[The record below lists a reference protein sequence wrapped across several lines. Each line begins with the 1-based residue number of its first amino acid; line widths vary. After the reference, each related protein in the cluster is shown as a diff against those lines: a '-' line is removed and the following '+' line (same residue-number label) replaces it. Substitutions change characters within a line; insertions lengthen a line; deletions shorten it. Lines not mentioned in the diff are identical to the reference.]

1 MGFLLSIKL
10 AIFPIVFCY
19 LAIQFYKLRNF
30 IFKILFYCLSLLPLW
45 CLYFISDFLY
55 LVIYKLI
62 GYRTRVVRDNLKNSF
77 PKKSDIELISIEKKF
92 YHHFFDLIIESIK
105 SISISES
112 QMRKRLVF
120 KNVEMFNKYFD
131 QNKSVVL
138 TVSHYGNWEWGILGV
153 SLAAKQKMMGVY
165 KRINDSFFNNLMNTT
180 RGRFGADLVE
190 MKDSL
195 RHIISTKD
203 ECKIIGLLADQ
214 SPVKN
219 ESNYWTT
226 FLNQESSVYLGP
238 EKIATKMNY
247 PVLFCKIQKVRRGRY
262 EFYLEELC
270 TNPEKTT
277 KGEITSL
284 YLRKSE
290 QTINENPEFWLWTH
304 RRWKHKK

>member
-1 MGFLLSIKL
+1 MGFLLSIIL
-10 AIFPIVFCY
+10 AIFPVVFCY

-30 IFKILFYCLSLLPLW
+30 ILKILFYCLSLLPLW

-62 GYRTRVVRDNLKNSF
+62 GYRTKVVRDNLKNSF
-77 PKKSDIELISIEKKF
+77 PNKSDIEVICIEKKF

-105 SISISES
+105 SISITKN
-112 QMRKRLVF
+112 QMMKRLVF
-120 KNVEMFNKYFD
+120 KNIEILNKYCD

-138 TVSHYGNWEWGILGV
+138 TVSHYGNWEWGLLGV
-153 SLAAKQKMMGVY
+153 SLTAKQKMMGVY
-165 KRINDSFFNNLMNTT
+165 KRINDSFFNNLMNTA

-195 RHIISTKD
+195 RHIISTKY

-247 PVLFCKIQKVRRGRY
+247 PVLFCKIQKVKRGKY
-262 EFYLEELC
+262 ELYLEELC

-290 QTINENPEFWLWTH
+290 QIINKNPEFWLWTH

>member
-77 PKKSDIELISIEKKF
+77 PEKSDIELISIEKKF

-120 KNVEMFNKYFD
+120 KNIEMFDKYFD

-165 KRINDSFFNNLMNTT
+165 KIINDSFFNNLMNTT

>member
-30 IFKILFYCLSLLPLW
+30 ILKILFYCLSLLPLW

-62 GYRTRVVRDNLKNSF
+62 GYRTKVVRDNLKNSF
-77 PKKSDIELISIEKKF
+77 PDKLDSELRNIEKKF

-120 KNVEMFNKYFD
+120 KNIEMLNKYFD

-153 SLAAKQKMMGVY
+153 SLTAKQKMMGVY
-165 KRINDSFFNNLMNTT
+165 KTINDSFFNDLMNTT

-226 FLNQESSVYLGP
+226 FLNQQSSVYLGP
-238 EKIATKMNY
+238 EKISTKMNY
-247 PVLFCKIQKVRRGRY
+247 PVLFCKIQKVKRGKY

>member
-1 MGFLLSIKL
+1 M
-10 AIFPIVFCY
+10 
-19 LAIQFYKLRNF
+19 RNF

-105 SISISES
+105 SISISEN

-120 KNVEMFNKYFD
+120 KNIEIFDKYFD

-138 TVSHYGNWEWGILGV
+138 TVSHYGNWEWGLLGV
-153 SLAAKQKMMGVY
+153 SLTAKQKMMGVY
-165 KRINDSFFNNLMNTT
+165 KTINDSFFNDLMNTT

>member
-30 IFKILFYCLSLLPLW
+30 IFKILFYCLSLLKLW

-55 LVIYKLI
+55 LVIYQLI
-62 GYRTRVVRDNLKNSF
+62 GYRTKVVRENLRNSF
-77 PKKSDIELISIEKKF
+77 PEKSEIELISIEKKF

-105 SISISES
+105 SISITEN

-165 KRINDSFFNNLMNTT
+165 KIINDSFFNNLMNTT

-247 PVLFCKIQKVRRGRY
+247 PVLFCKIQKVKRGRY

-290 QTINENPEFWLWTH
+290 QTINKNPEFWLWTH

>member
-1 MGFLLSIKL
+1 VGFLLSIKL

-30 IFKILFYCLSLLPLW
+30 ILKILFYCLSLLPLW

-62 GYRTRVVRDNLKNSF
+62 GYRTRVVRDNLRNSF
-77 PKKSDIELISIEKKF
+77 PDKLDSELKSIEKKF

-105 SISISES
+105 SISISKN

-120 KNVEMFNKYFD
+120 KNIEMFDKYFD

-247 PVLFCKIQKVRRGRY
+247 PVLFCKIQKVKRGRY

-290 QTINENPEFWLWTH
+290 QTINKNPEFWLWTH

>member
-1 MGFLLSIKL
+1 
-10 AIFPIVFCY
+10 
-19 LAIQFYKLRNF
+19 
-30 IFKILFYCLSLLPLW
+30 
-45 CLYFISDFLY
+45 
-55 LVIYKLI
+55 VIYKLI
-62 GYRTRVVRDNLKNSF
+62 RYRTKVVRENLRNSF
-77 PKKSDIELISIEKKF
+77 PEKSEIELISIEKKF

-105 SISISES
+105 SISITEN

-165 KRINDSFFNNLMNTT
+165 KIINDSFFNNLMNTT

-195 RHIISTKD
+195 RHIISTKE

-247 PVLFCKIQKVRRGRY
+247 PVLFCKIQKVKRGRY

-290 QTINENPEFWLWTH
+290 QTINKNPEFWLWTH

>member
-105 SISISES
+105 SISISEN

-120 KNVEMFNKYFD
+120 KNIEIFDKYFD

-138 TVSHYGNWEWGILGV
+138 TVSHYGNWEWGLLGV
-153 SLAAKQKMMGVY
+153 SLTAKQKMMGVY
-165 KRINDSFFNNLMNTT
+165 KTINDSFFNDLMNTT

>member
-1 MGFLLSIKL
+1 
-10 AIFPIVFCY
+10 
-19 LAIQFYKLRNF
+19 
-30 IFKILFYCLSLLPLW
+30 
-45 CLYFISDFLY
+45 
-55 LVIYKLI
+55 VIYKLI
-62 GYRTRVVRDNLKNSF
+62 RYRTKVVRENLRNSF
-77 PKKSDIELISIEKKF
+77 PEKSEIELISIEKKF

-105 SISISES
+105 SISITEN

-165 KRINDSFFNNLMNTT
+165 KIINDSFFNNLMNTT

-195 RHIISTKD
+195 RHIISTK
-203 ECKIIGLLADQ
+203 EKCKIIGLLADQ

-238 EKIATKMNY
+238 EKISTKMNY
-247 PVLFCKIQKVRRGRY
+247 PVLFCKIQKVKRGRY
-262 EFYLEELC
+262 ELYLEELC

>member
-1 MGFLLSIKL
+1 VGFLLSIKL
-10 AIFPIVFCY
+10 AIFPVVFCY
-19 LAIQFYKLRNF
+19 LAIQFHKLRNF

-62 GYRTRVVRDNLKNSF
+62 RYRTKVVRENLRNSF
-77 PKKSDIELISIEKKF
+77 PEKSEIELISIEKKF

-105 SISISES
+105 SISITEN

-165 KRINDSFFNNLMNTT
+165 KIINDSFFNNLMNTT

-195 RHIISTKD
+195 RHIISTKE

-238 EKIATKMNY
+238 EKISTKMNY
-247 PVLFCKIQKVRRGRY
+247 PVLFCKIQKVKRGRY
-262 EFYLEELC
+262 ELYLEELC

>member
-1 MGFLLSIKL
+1 M
-10 AIFPIVFCY
+10 
-19 LAIQFYKLRNF
+19 RNF

-105 SISISES
+105 SISISEN

-120 KNVEMFNKYFD
+120 KNIEIFDKYFD

-138 TVSHYGNWEWGILGV
+138 TVSHYGNWEWGLLGV
-153 SLAAKQKMMGVY
+153 SLTAKQKMMGVY
-165 KRINDSFFNNLMNTT
+165 KTINDSFFNDLMNTT

-195 RHIISTKD
+195 RHIISTKE

>member
-30 IFKILFYCLSLLPLW
+30 ILKILFYCLSLLPLW

-62 GYRTRVVRDNLKNSF
+62 GYRTRVVRDNLRNSF
-77 PKKSDIELISIEKKF
+77 PDKLDSELKSIEKKF

-120 KNVEMFNKYFD
+120 KNIEMFDKYFD

-247 PVLFCKIQKVRRGRY
+247 PVLFCKIQKVKRGRY

>member
-1 MGFLLSIKL
+1 LLSIKL

-105 SISISES
+105 SISISEN

-120 KNVEMFNKYFD
+120 KNIEIFDKYFD

-138 TVSHYGNWEWGILGV
+138 TVSHYGNWEWGLLGV
-153 SLAAKQKMMGVY
+153 SLTAKQKMMGVY
-165 KRINDSFFNNLMNTT
+165 KTINDSFFNDLMNTT

>member
-1 MGFLLSIKL
+1 
-10 AIFPIVFCY
+10 
-19 LAIQFYKLRNF
+19 
-30 IFKILFYCLSLLPLW
+30 
-45 CLYFISDFLY
+45 
-55 LVIYKLI
+55 VIYKLI
-62 GYRTRVVRDNLKNSF
+62 RYRTRVVRDNLRNSF
-77 PKKSDIELISIEKKF
+77 PDKSDIELRSIEKKF

-105 SISISES
+105 SISITEN

-120 KNVEMFNKYFD
+120 KNIEMLNKYFD

-153 SLAAKQKMMGVY
+153 SLTAKQKMMGVY
-165 KRINDSFFNNLMNTT
+165 KTINNSFFNDLMNTT

-247 PVLFCKIQKVRRGRY
+247 PVLFCKIQKIRRGRY

-290 QTINENPEFWLWTH
+290 QKINKNPEFWLWTH

>member
-30 IFKILFYCLSLLPLW
+30 ILKILFYCLSLLPLW

-62 GYRTRVVRDNLKNSF
+62 GYRTKVVRDNLKNSF
-77 PKKSDIELISIEKKF
+77 PNKSDIEVICIEKKF

-105 SISISES
+105 SISITKN

-120 KNVEMFNKYFD
+120 KNIEMFDKHFD
-131 QNKSVVL
+131 ENRSVVL
-138 TVSHYGNWEWGILGV
+138 TVSHYGNWEWGLLGV
-153 SLAAKQKMMGVY
+153 SLTAKQKMMGVY
-165 KRINDSFFNNLMNTT
+165 KRINDSFFNNLMNTA

-195 RHIISTKD
+195 RHIISTKY

-247 PVLFCKIQKVRRGRY
+247 PVLFCKIQKVKRGKY
-262 EFYLEELC
+262 ELYLEELC

>member
-1 MGFLLSIKL
+1 M
-10 AIFPIVFCY
+10 
-19 LAIQFYKLRNF
+19 RNF

-105 SISISES
+105 SISISEN

-120 KNVEMFNKYFD
+120 KNIEIFDKYFD

-138 TVSHYGNWEWGILGV
+138 TVSHYGNWEWGLLGV
-153 SLAAKQKMMGVY
+153 SLTAKQKMMGVY
-165 KRINDSFFNNLMNTT
+165 KTINDSFFNDLMNTT

-247 PVLFCKIQKVRRGRY
+247 PVLFCKIQKVKRGRY

>member
-105 SISISES
+105 SISISKN

-120 KNVEMFNKYFD
+120 KNIEMFDKYFD

-138 TVSHYGNWEWGILGV
+138 TVSHYGNWEWGLLGV
-153 SLAAKQKMMGVY
+153 SLTAKQKMMGVY
-165 KRINDSFFNNLMNTT
+165 KTINDSFFNDLMNTT

>member
-1 MGFLLSIKL
+1 M
-10 AIFPIVFCY
+10 
-19 LAIQFYKLRNF
+19 RNF
-30 IFKILFYCLSLLPLW
+30 ILKILFYCLSLLPLW

-55 LVIYKLI
+55 LVIYKII

-77 PKKSDIELISIEKKF
+77 PEKSDIELISIEKKF

-105 SISISES
+105 SISITEN

-120 KNVEMFNKYFD
+120 KNIEMLNKYFD

-153 SLAAKQKMMGVY
+153 SLTAKQKMMGVY

-247 PVLFCKIQKVRRGRY
+247 PVLFCKIQKVKRGRY

>member
-30 IFKILFYCLSLLPLW
+30 ILKILFYCLSLLPLW

-62 GYRTRVVRDNLKNSF
+62 GYRTKVVRDNLKNSF
-77 PKKSDIELISIEKKF
+77 PEKSDTELISIEKKF

-105 SISISES
+105 SISITEN

-120 KNVEMFNKYFD
+120 KNIEMFDKYFD

-153 SLAAKQKMMGVY
+153 SLTAKQKMMGVY

-247 PVLFCKIQKVRRGRY
+247 PVLFCKIQKVKRGRY
-262 EFYLEELC
+262 ELHLEELC